1 MRVWTYSWESWEF
14 GNIFESHE
22 NSKISSR
29 VIRLWKY
36 SWELWEFGNIFE
48 SHDSLEIFIM
58 SITDSKAWRKN
69 TGGELAQMFSLI
81 LRFNKYKGLSSVNTQ
96 NNSACFMSTLDHAMR
111 LRYKNSVQNAIL
123 ETPAGDWKVALLFRV
138 ENATF
143 NLVCTFILS
152 EPASSVSICS
162 NEDLSGD
169 LVKGPRV

>member
-1 MRVWTYSWESWEF
+1 
-14 GNIFESHE
+14 
-22 NSKISSR
+22 
-29 VIRLWKY
+29 
-36 SWELWEFGNIFE
+36 
-48 SHDSLEIFIM
+48 
-58 SITDSKAWRKN
+58 
-69 TGGELAQMFSLI
+69 MFSLI

-123 ETPAGDWKVALLFRV
+123 ETPKGDWKVALLFRV

-143 NLVCTFILS
+143 NLVCAFILS

-169 LVKGPRV
+169 LVRGPRV